1 VPISVLE
8 NPRAMIGVPRR
19 RRRFPG
25 LVGMW
30 RACSLAAYNRT
41 GTPMPGRHDDAEPRP
56 NCGSRGDH
64 GPRRD
69 SRAMTSRVPHW
80 VQYLSGVVL
89 IGLGILGIRESA
101 HGTALL
107 VWAVALIVG
116 ILLIVLPLRRARRKR

>member
-1 VPISVLE
+1 
-8 NPRAMIGVPRR
+8 
-19 RRRFPG
+19 
-25 LVGMW
+25 
-30 RACSLAAYNRT
+30 
-41 GTPMPGRHDDAEPRP
+41 
-56 NCGSRGDH
+56 
-64 GPRRD
+64 
-69 SRAMTSRVPHW
+69 MTRRVPHW